1 MPTRRS
7 RLERNLSV
15 LLTWQKVTIRGI
27 KVSIVVQKT
36 DLQQFLVFGKW
47 LVFVFK
53 LVIVSWIT
61 W

>member
-47 LVFVFK
+47 LVIVFK
-53 LVIVSWIT
+53 LVIISWIT

>member
-53 LVIVSWIT
+53 LVIISWIT